1 MNAHRLRV
9 MLAWFIGSWSAFAL
23 LAAAGGARAA
33 PLPADEAQRACW
45 LKQTAERTRANLKEP
60 TQVDFSNLRH
70 GYKVR
75 SPFLVEF
82 AVRGMGV
89 VPAGKALAGTGH
101 HHILVDARLPLNV
114 SEKIPFS
121 DTHRH
126 FGKGQTQA
134 VLDLPPGKHTL
145 RLLFADHEHRPYFVY
160 SPEITIE
167 VTGARTS
174 EAPKID
180 ARNFDATC
188 AAWYQDEVARPRRSG
203 DWVEIVNLRDGETVA
218 SPFNVRF
225 SVDGYGVCA
234 AGQSAE
240 RTGHFVI
247 EAVREGRVLR
257 SVDLANGATQYNLD
271 LPNGDYVLRLRFVD
285 ARQRELLPASE
296 TPVSVNGQG
305 RL

>member
-1 MNAHRLRV
+1 MKTLT
-9 MLAWFIGSWSAFAL
+9 LAVFLFAG
-23 LAAAGGARAA
+23 AAAAA
-33 PLPADEAQRACW
+33 PLPADEQQRSCW
-45 LKQTAERTRANLKEP
+45 LRHTTERTRTNLKEP
-60 TQVDFSNLRH
+60 TRVGFSNLRS

-101 HHILVDARLPLNV
+101 HHILVDAPLPLNV
-114 SEKIPFS
+114 SDKIPFS

-126 FGKGQTQA
+126 FGKGQTMT

-145 RLLFADHEHRPYFVY
+145 RLLFADHDHKPYFVY

-167 VTGARTS
+167 VTGARTA

-180 ARNFDATC
+180 PKNLEASC
-188 AAWYQDEVARPRRSG
+188 EAWYQDEVARPRPPG
-203 DWVEIVNLRDGETVA
+203 EWVAIANLRSGETVA

-225 SVDGYGVCA
+225 TVDGWGVCA
-234 AGQSAE
+234 SGQSADKS
-240 RTGHFVI
+240 GHFVLD
-247 EAVREGRVLR
+247 AMREGQVQR
-257 SVDLANGATQYNLD
+257 SVDLSNGATQYNLD
-271 LPNGDYVLRLRFVD
+271 LPNGPYVLKLRFVD
-285 ARQRELLPASE
+285 AKSKTDLLPASE
-296 TPVSVNGQG
+296 TPITVSGQD